1 MEERKNAVTQHID
14 SAKQNLATTYVN
26 AFVNAAYGKDLLMT
40 GTGSGDKDSWI
51 YKNKEGGML
60 AAAASLGMTLLWDI
74 DEGLSQIDKYMEAGD
89 EHIVAGS
96 YIAIGIVNS
105 GIKNE
110 TDPVFAILLEKLESP
125 KQIHKIGA
133 LIGLS
138 LAYAG
143 SARADLLEAISP
155 IVLDSSNTLE
165 LQSVAALAI
174 GMIYVGTCDEDA
186 AQSILQTLMEKE
198 QKDLEENSFV
208 RLFALGLGLLFLGKQ
223 DLADATIAATAIIE
237 NTYFRDFLTLV
248 VETCAYSGS
257 GNVLKI

>member
-1 MEERKNAVTQHID
+1 
-14 SAKQNLATTYVN
+14 
-26 AFVNAAYGKDLLMT
+26 MT
-40 GTGSGDKDSWI
+40 SQGAGDKDSWI

-89 EHIVAGS
+89 DHIVAGS

-174 GMIYVGTCDEDA
+174 GIIYVGTCDEDA

-198 QKDLEENSFV
+198 QKDLEENSFI
-208 RLFALGLGLLFLGKQ
+208 RLFALGLGFLFLGKQ
-223 DLADATIAATAIIE
+223 DLADATIEATSIIE
-237 NTYFRDFLTLV
+237 NP
-248 VETCAYSGS
+248 
-257 GNVLKI
+257 

>member
-1 MEERKNAVTQHID
+1 MESD
-14 SAKQNLATTYVN
+14 DDY
-26 AFVNAAYGKDLLMT
+26 
-40 GTGSGDKDSWI
+40 
-51 YKNKEGGML
+51 
-60 AAAASLGMTLLWDI
+60 
-74 DEGLSQIDKYMEAGD
+74 
-89 EHIVAGS
+89 IVAGS

-110 TDPVFAILLEKLESP
+110 TDPVFAILIEKLESS

-133 LIGLS
+133 LMGLS

-174 GMIYVGTCDEDA
+174 GMIYTGTCDEDA

-198 QKDLEENSFV
+198 EKDLQENSFT
-208 RLFALGLGLLFLGKQ
+208 RLFALGLGLLFLGQ
-223 DLADATIAATAIIE
+223 
-237 NTYFRDFLTLV
+237 
-248 VETCAYSGS
+248 
-257 GNVLKI
+257 